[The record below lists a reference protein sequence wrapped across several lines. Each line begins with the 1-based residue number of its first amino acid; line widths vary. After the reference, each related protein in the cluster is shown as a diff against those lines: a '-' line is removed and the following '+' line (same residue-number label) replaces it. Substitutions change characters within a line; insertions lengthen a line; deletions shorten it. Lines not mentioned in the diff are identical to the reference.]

1 MLILMKPASNPDAV
15 AVVCRAVEE
24 LGLVPHPI
32 PGATRVA
39 IGVTGNTGP
48 VDETPIRGLPGVV
61 DVKTATQSGLDAKAR
76 AAFVKPICD
85 QLFVIFDFGIRCIG
99 RMMRGPEWSDY
110 SLRVPVEY
118 DLRYCLHRLN

>member
-1 MLILMKPASNPDAV
+1 MLILMKPASNPDAITL
-15 AVVCRAVEE
+15 VCRAVEA

-61 DVKTATQSGLDAKAR
+61 DVIRNLLDRTSSR
-76 AAFVKPICD
+76 AASPSCAVRP
-85 QLFVIFDFGIRCIG
+85 
-99 RMMRGPEWSDY
+99 
-110 SLRVPVEY
+110 
-118 DLRYCLHRLN
+118 